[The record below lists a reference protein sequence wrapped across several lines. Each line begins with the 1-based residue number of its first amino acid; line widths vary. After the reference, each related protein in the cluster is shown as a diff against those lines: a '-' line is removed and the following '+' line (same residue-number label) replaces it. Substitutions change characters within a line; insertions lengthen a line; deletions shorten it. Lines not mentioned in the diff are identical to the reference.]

1 MATRWDDL
9 QNKASPEDRQQ
20 QKLEAIQEL
29 ESREDIPVQNPIF
42 DTEALELQCRR
53 DLPAALR
60 QLADH
65 MERDE
70 ITGSLWS
77 FQGNGMVQDWRRE
90 HFLMTL
96 DLAVKTPAQ
105 KP

>member
-1 MATRWDDL
+1 MPTTRD
-9 QNKASPEDRQQ
+9 QAQTKASPEDRHE
-20 QKLEAIQEL
+20 QKLAAVPDLESGEAI
-29 ESREDIPVQNPIF
+29 VAHNPIF
-42 DTEALELQCRR
+42 DTEALKLLCRR

-65 MERDE
+65 LERKE
-70 ITGSLWS
+70 ITGSLWN
-77 FQGNGMVQDWRRE
+77 FQGNGMVQDWRRA

-96 DLAVKTPAQ
+96 DLAVIMPTQ